1 MTSTKT
7 APAKTEAKTVKKAKL
22 VVPKHKVAVD
32 QAYRKNIVRS
42 VTGKATSVRNEEGK
56 KDNRKHVVKYT
67 SGKREVRQVMRILY
81 GRELIAH
88 KGKNITELTNSR
100 GSVYY
105 FIPAAK

>member
-7 APAKTEAKTVKKAKL
+7 APAPAKAEAKKPKVI
-22 VVPKHKVAVD
+22 VPVHGTKITDLAF
-32 QAYRKNIVRS
+32 RKNIVRS
-42 VTGKATSVRNEEGK
+42 VTGKATSVRDEQGK
-56 KDNRKHVVKYT
+56 KDNRKHVVKYI
-67 SGKREVRQVMRILY
+67 SGKREMRQVMRIIY

-88 KGKNITELTNSR
+88 KTKNITELTNSK

>member
-1 MTSTKT
+1 MTATKT
-7 APAKTEAKTVKKAKL
+7 APAKTEAKTAKKERV

-42 VTGKATSVRNEEGK
+42 VVGKATSVRDEQGK
-56 KDNRKHVVKYT
+56 KDNRKHIVKYV
-67 SGKREVRQVMRILY
+67 SGKRQVVSTMRIIY

-88 KGKNITELTNSR
+88 KDKNITELTNSR

-105 FIPAAK
+105 FVPVAK